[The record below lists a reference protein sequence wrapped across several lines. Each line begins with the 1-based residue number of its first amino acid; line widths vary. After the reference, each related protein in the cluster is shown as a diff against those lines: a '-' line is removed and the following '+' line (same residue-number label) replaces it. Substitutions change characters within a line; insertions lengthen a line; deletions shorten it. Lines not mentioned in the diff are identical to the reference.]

1 MEEKREET
9 IRKDGKSEEGKIS
22 TIKQRYKG
30 LGRERNAFL
39 GYIQIKMDMSNVV
52 FFNKLGGATKFSP
65 VEVEYLMKVM
75 EDRPWRQML

>member
-1 MEEKREET
+1 MEEKIEKT
-9 IRKDGKSEEGKIS
+9 IRKDGCSEEEKIS
-22 TIKQRYKG
+22 TIKHWYKEIG
-30 LGRERNAFL
+30 SERNAFL
-39 GYIQIKMDMSNVV
+39 GYIQMKMNMSNIV